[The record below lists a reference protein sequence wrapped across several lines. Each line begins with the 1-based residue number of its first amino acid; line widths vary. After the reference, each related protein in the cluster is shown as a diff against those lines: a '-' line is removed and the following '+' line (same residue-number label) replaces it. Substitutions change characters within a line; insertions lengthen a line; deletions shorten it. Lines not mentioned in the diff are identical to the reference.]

1 MDYSRTDISPLVKR
15 AEALEQLQRVQ
26 QYLFGT
32 TYGDR
37 PAHASWSQW
46 YADIQ
51 DAVQE
56 LRTAEQLLRID
67 IAKRLGATINEHCN
81 IKRQHV

>member
-15 AEALEQLQRVQ
+15 AEAFEQLQRVV
-26 QYLFGT
+26 QYLFAT

-37 PAHASWSQW
+37 PAHAS

-51 DAVQE
+51 DAVLE
-56 LRTAEQLLRID
+56 LRVAEQHLRID
-67 IAKRLGATINEHCN
+67 IARRIGATVNELCN